1 MLDIAGANRAD
12 EIAFRVNGVTPVLV
26 GGGNANAG
34 TGNFLTHPLYIGRR
48 GGSSL
53 PYNGQ
58 IFGLIVRF
66 GTNLS
71 AATITATET
80 WVGQR
85 VSPTVNV
92 PLWQSKTIYD
102 RFEDTV
108 LDRNNET
115 IEVR

>member
-1 MLDIAGANRAD
+1 
-12 EIAFRVNGVTPVLV
+12 
-26 GGGNANAG
+26 
-34 TGNFLTHPLYIGRR
+34 
-48 GGSSL
+48 
-53 PYNGQ
+53 
-58 IFGLIVRF
+58 
-66 GTNLS
+66 
-71 AATITATET
+71 
-80 WVGQR
+80 VGQR